1 MLGEPQAAQAG
12 LNVLWLQSGGCGG
25 CSMSLLCAD
34 TTDFHGLWRD
44 AGIHLLWHPSLSLA
58 SGAEV
63 VDLLHAVLDDTVRVD
78 VLCVEGSLLRGPHG
92 SGRFHVLA
100 GTGLPMI
107 DWVRRLAAKAGHV
120 AAIGS
125 CAAWGGVTAGGS
137 NPTDAC
143 GLQFE
148 DEHRGGLLG
157 ADFRARHG
165 LPVINVAGCP
175 THPGWVTD
183 TLMALAGHAL
193 GEDDLDSL
201 GRPRFYADQ
210 LVHHGCTRNEFY
222 EFKASAEKPSDLGC
236 MMEHMGCKG
245 TQAHADCNTR
255 LWNGEGSC
263 TRGGYACISCTEPG
277 FQEPGHPFHQTP
289 KIAGIPI
296 GLPTDMPKAWF
307 VALASL
313 SKSATP
319 RRVKVNATAD
329 HQVIAPAL
337 RRTRLK

>member
-1 MLGEPQAAQAG
+1 MAHTANGESF
-12 LNVLWLQSGGCGG
+12 NVLWLQSGGCGG

-34 TTDFHGLWRD
+34 TTDFHGQLRD
-44 AGIHLLWHPSLSLA
+44 AGIHLLWHPSLSLETGG
-58 SGAEV
+58 SV
-63 VDLLHAVLDDTVRVD
+63 VALLNDVLEGRVRLD
-78 VLCVEGSLLRGPHG
+78 ALCVEGSLLRGPNG
-92 SGRFHVLA
+92 TGRFHMLA

-107 DWVRRLAAKAGHV
+107 DWVQRLAGQAGVV

-125 CAAWGGVTAGGS
+125 CAAWGGVTAGGA
-137 NPTDAC
+137 NPADAC
-143 GLQFE
+143 GLQYE
-148 DEHRGGLLG
+148 DERIGGLLG
-157 ADFRARHG
+157 AAFRSKQG
-165 LPVINVAGCP
+165 LPVVNVAGCP
-175 THPGWVTD
+175 THPGWVLD
-183 TLMALAGHAL
+183 TLMALAAGELDADAL
-193 GEDDLDSL
+193 DAL
-201 GRPRFYADQ
+201 GRPRLYADQ

-245 TQAHADCNTR
+245 TQVHADCNTR

-263 TRGGYACISCTEPG
+263 TRGGYACIACTEPG
-277 FQEPGHPFHQTP
+277 FQEPGHPFHETP

-319 RRVKVNATAD
+319 KRVKVNATAD
-329 HQVIAPAL
+329 HRVVTPAI